1 MPSSAR
7 HEQRRVQVQPR
18 VGAIMARWA
27 EHCFK
32 AYDIRGLAN
41 GDGSGE
47 LTPAFA
53 ERLGR
58 ALATYLGAK
67 RLAVG
72 RDIRTSSP
80 ALADALMQGMQ
91 AAGTDVIDL
100 DVCTTGALYHAC
112 WTMDVDG
119 GVMVTASHL
128 PMPTH
133 NGFKMC
139 RGNLPLAG
147 DEIQE
152 LREVFLAGEFS
163 TGEGARTLTPHMPGY
178 LAAIAESVGPLGRP
192 VHVAVDAGN
201 AVPGPFLVDVLE
213 AIGAKVEAVH
223 CTWDASEPN
232 HGADPTR
239 PYNMTDLAD
248 LVNQHGCEFG
258 LGSDGDGDRIG
269 AVTETGAFV
278 YPDRLVA
285 LLVGDVL
292 ADLGEDAT
300 ANERTVIY
308 DVKCSMN
315 VESAI
320 LAAGGTPL
328 MARTGHSFMKR
339 ALADRPGCRFAA
351 EMSGHLFPADRGWYG
366 FDCSLYNAA
375 RLVELWSRQAPEGP
389 TFGEALD
396 AVAPN
401 LPTTGECKV
410 PCEEDRKEAVVAG
423 ITAAFADLPHSTVDG
438 VRVRFEDEDGH
449 LQGWYLARRS
459 NTEAVLVMRAEAR
472 TEEGLD
478 HIRAHIESR
487 VADLIDV
494 EGFLDAFA

>member
-1 MPSSAR
+1 
-7 HEQRRVQVQPR
+7 
-18 VGAIMARWA
+18 MATWP

-58 ALATYLGAK
+58 ALGTYLGAK

-80 ALADALMQGMQ
+80 ALADALMRGMQ
-91 AAGTDVIDL
+91 AAGTDVVDL

-112 WTMDVDG
+112 WTMGVDG

-147 DEIQE
+147 EEIQE
-152 LREVFLAGEFS
+152 LRGVFLEGEF
-163 TGEGARTLTPHMPGY
+163 TDGQGTRTTTPHMPAY
-178 LAAIAESVGPLGRP
+178 LSAIAESVGPLGRP

-201 AVPGPFLVDVLE
+201 AVPGPFLVEVLE
-213 AIGAKVEAVH
+213 AIGANVEAIH

-239 PYNMTDLAD
+239 PYNMTDLAE
-248 LVNQHGCEFG
+248 LVVQQGCEFG

-278 YPDRLVA
+278 YPDRIVA

-292 ADLGEDAT
+292 ADLDENAT
-300 ANERTVIY
+300 ANQRTVIY

-320 LAAGGTPL
+320 LAAGGEPL

-351 EMSGHLFPADRGWYG
+351 EMSGHIFPADRGWYG

-375 RLVELWSRQAPEGP
+375 RLVEFWSRQNVDGAS
-389 TFGEALD
+389 FGKALD

-410 PCEEDRKEAVVAG
+410 PCAEDDKDRVVAG
-423 ITAAFADLPHSTVDG
+423 ITEAFADLPHSTVDG
-438 VRVRFEDEDGH
+438 VRVRFEDEEGR

-472 TEEGLD
+472 TEAVLQD
-478 HIRAHIESR
+478 IQARIEQR
-487 VADLIDV
+487 VPDLIDV
-494 EGFLDAFA
+494 SGFLDAFA